1 VNVAGVGILDNAQ
14 NVAAS
19 QAFIDYL
26 LSPAGQAYF
35 RDKTF
40 EYPLVTGEKQAADLP
55 ALADLE
61 APAIDLSDLKSIEV
75 TQELLQEVG
84 LLTK

>member
-1 VNVAGVGILDNAQ
+1 
-14 NVAAS
+14 
-19 QAFIDYL
+19 
-26 LSPAGQAYF
+26 
-35 RDKTF
+35 
-40 EYPLVTGEKQAADLP
+40 VTGEKQAADLP